1 MRSTLNTLAN
11 IAKIAGQRMIRKKG
25 HETSNSEIYDQ
36 IAETYDHDY
45 GHIFGRVKKEIR
57 VQLSELALKEPT
69 IIDVGTGTGENILLA
84 KKVFGSLGSVYG
96 VDISEKMLAIAKEKH
111 PDMHTVQASALSL
124 SSLIQAEADLVFIHF
139 LLSYVSADQLLP
151 QVAARLKSGGYVSIA
166 SSLGSS
172 WPRGQGIGK
181 RLGMGPQSV
190 VHYIPKNSAELRS
203 KIVKLGFKEVD
214 SVEIRKRMIFE
225 NIHDVYRFGF
235 EQGWVYQLFEFL
247 GCAGQPE
254 KFAREW
260 GHAIPYDDE
269 LHIHIGLYRKL

>member
-1 MRSTLNTLAN
+1 MRATFNTLAN
-11 IAKIAGQRMIRKKG
+11 IAKIAGQRMIRKKS

-36 IAETYDHDY
+36 IASTYDDDY
-45 GHIFGRVKKEIR
+45 HHIFARVKKEIEF
-57 VQLSELALKEPT
+57 QLSQLPLKEPS

-84 KKVFGSLGSVYG
+84 KKVFGSLGQVHG

-111 PDMHTVQASALSL
+111 PPMHTVQASALSL
-124 SSLIQAEADLVFIHF
+124 SSTIQAKADLVFIHF

-151 QVAARLKSGGYVSIA
+151 QVATRLNEGGYISIA
-166 SSLGSS
+166 SCLGTS

-181 RLGMGPQSV
+181 RIGIGPQSV
-190 VHYIPKNSAELRS
+190 VNYIPKSSAELRN
-203 KIVKLGFKEVD
+203 KIIKQGFKEVD
-214 SVEIRKRMIFE
+214 SIEIRKRLIFE
-225 NIHDVYRFGF
+225 SIQDVYRFGF

-254 KFAREW
+254 KFAQDW

-269 LHIHIGLYRKL
+269 LHIHIGLYRKV